1 MDVKFRYRIKQSG
14 KITTLIFTLEEIET
28 GAMLDIL
35 TLYPTPKILSRDL
48 YIGRKDK
55 NNIEIFSGDVVR
67 WINCF
72 GDENIGWVRYTEAIG
87 GFYIVL
93 IKGSSLPFYTGQ
105 ERNFEWSELEII
117 DNIHV
122 NPELLK
128 EAKIE

>member
-14 KITTLIFTLEEIET
+14 KITTQIFTLEEIET
-28 GAMLDIL
+28 GAILDIL

-72 GDENIGWVRYTEAIG
+72 GDENIG
-87 GFYIVL
+87 
-93 IKGSSLPFYTGQ
+93 
-105 ERNFEWSELEII
+105 
-117 DNIHV
+117 
-122 NPELLK
+122 
-128 EAKIE
+128 